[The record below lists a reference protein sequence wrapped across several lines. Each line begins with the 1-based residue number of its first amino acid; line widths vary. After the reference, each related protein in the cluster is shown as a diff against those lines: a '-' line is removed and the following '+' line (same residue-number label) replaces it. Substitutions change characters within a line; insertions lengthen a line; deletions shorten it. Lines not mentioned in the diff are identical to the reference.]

1 MQHRTSITMAT
12 ATDGTAVAAK
22 ATDKKLADLRQQMA
36 SVSGVD
42 AIVVPTTD
50 PNLMEYVPD
59 YWKRRAFISGFTGSA
74 GTAVITTSEA
84 ALWTDGRY
92 FLQAERELG
101 PEWTL
106 MRMGTKDCPD
116 ILEWLCKVVP
126 EGGRVGV
133 DPFCHNDTEI
143 RSWQRGLENAG
154 RELVLL
160 DASPVDA
167 VWGAQR
173 PSPPKGPLRVHPVE
187 LAGESTESKL
197 SRIREAMTQKG
208 ATALVTA
215 DVSEVAWILNLR
227 GQDEL
232 YSPIFISYLIVT
244 LDKAVLY
251 VDTDKVTEDVRGH
264 LDGCGC
270 EVLALEAI
278 LDGIREHTSAATK
291 IWMSADQVNCAI
303 FNAARQACRE
313 ETADKIIDDETPIK
327 LFMAV
332 KNEVEIAGM
341 KEAHLRDAVAIIEFL
356 SWFEKQVG
364 SGASFTEVEVD
375 KELTDRRKV
384 QDGFVGLSFPTIAG
398 AGPNG
403 AVIHYQAEE
412 QSCRTVDKDT
422 LLLIDSGAQ
431 YDRGTT
437 DVTRT
442 FHLGEPTSYQKECF
456 TRVLQGHIQMDAARF
471 PENTPG
477 IAIDGFARMY
487 LWQMGLDYL
496 HGTGHGVGAHLCVH
510 EGPMQISFRHHL
522 KSTRNPLKAN
532 MIVSNEPG
540 YYEDGN
546 FGIRIENL
554 AVIKEAKTEHNFR
567 GTRFLEFEPI
577 TYVPIQKK
585 MIAKELLSKQQV
597 DWVNNY
603 HAQVWDKVSSRPSL
617 SPDAKEWLR
626 ESVTPL

>member
-1 MQHRTSITMAT
+1 MVLGVQGSKSASRLFAAPVWKRYAAACLAGRVHSRSRQVRLEGGGAD
-12 ATDGTAVAAK
+12 AASDEHHDGTAVAAK

-116 ILEWLCKVVP
+116 
-126 EGGRVGV
+126 
-133 DPFCHNDTEI
+133 
-143 RSWQRGLENAG
+143 NAG

-431 YDRGTT
+431 YS
-437 DVTRT
+437 VPAYRT
-442 FHLGEPTSYQKECF
+442 SFGEPTLQKGASP
-456 TRVLQGHIQMDAARF
+456 VLRD
-471 PENTPG
+471 T
-477 IAIDGFARMY
+477 
-487 LWQMGLDYL
+487 
-496 HGTGHGVGAHLCVH
+496 
-510 EGPMQISFRHHL
+510 
-522 KSTRNPLKAN
+522 
-532 MIVSNEPG
+532 
-540 YYEDGN
+540 
-546 FGIRIENL
+546 
-554 AVIKEAKTEHNFR
+554 
-567 GTRFLEFEPI
+567 
-577 TYVPIQKK
+577 
-585 MIAKELLSKQQV
+585 
-597 DWVNNY
+597 
-603 HAQVWDKVSSRPSL
+603 SR
-617 SPDAKEWLR
+617 
-626 ESVTPL
+626 